1 MREAYES
8 PTIISH
14 LPGLAN
20 KFGRSHNHNYMPD
33 IDGVSV
39 KELMEEHGSPL
50 FIFSERTLRRTIRNA
65 RRAFEVRY
73 PKVRF
78 AWSYK
83 TNYLDA
89 ICRIFH
95 DEGSWAEVVSEYEY
109 EMARRLDIPGE
120 RIIFNGPHKSREAL
134 KLAFSE
140 GASVHLDSH
149 DELYLAEQVAEE
161 LGKEVEVGM
170 RLNMDTGVYPPWSRF
185 GFNLD
190 NGEAWGALQRLKM
203 GGKLRLKGIHSH
215 LGTFILDPA
224 VYRNAV
230 SKLADFAKK
239 AKELDFDIEYIDVGG
254 GFASKNTLH
263 NQYAPGDEANPSF
276 DDYAEMVSSAL
287 LEADFP
293 TDCLPTLVLETGRA
307 LVDESG
313 FLASKIVTN
322 KRLPSG
328 LKTTV
333 IDAGVNILFTS
344 FWYKHKITPV
354 DDYHGTL
361 EETVLYGPL
370 CMNIDVVR
378 PTVLLPPLSP
388 GDAVVIHPVGAYN
401 VTQWMQFIRMR
412 PAIVLIGEDGKVC
425 KVRDAETI
433 DAVKSL
439 EHMPEWLA

>member
-1 MREAYES
+1 MREAYDS

-20 KFGRSHNHNYMPD
+20 KFGRSHNHNFMPE
-33 IDGVSV
+33 IDGVNV
-39 KELMEEHGSPL
+39 KALMAEYGSPL
-50 FIFSERTLRRTIRNA
+50 FIFSERTLRRTIREA

-109 EMARRLDIPGE
+109 EMARRLNIPGE
-120 RIIFNGPHKSREAL
+120 HIIFNGPYKSREAL
-134 KLAFSE
+134 RKAISE
-140 GASVHLDSH
+140 GATIHLDSH
-149 DELYLAEQVAEE
+149 DEMYVCEQVAEE
-161 LGKEVEVGM
+161 LGRVVEVGM
-170 RLNMDTGVYPPWSRF
+170 RLNMDTGTYPAWSRF

-190 NGEAWGALQRLKM
+190 NGEAWGALQRIKM
-203 GGKLRLKGIHSH
+203 GGKLKVKGIHSH
-215 LGTFILDPA
+215 LGTFILDPT
-224 VYRNAV
+224 VYRRAV
-230 SKLADFAKK
+230 EKLADFAKK
-239 AKELDFDIEYIDVGG
+239 AAELDFEVEYIDVGG

-263 NQYAPGDEANPSF
+263 EQYAPGDEANPTF
-276 DDYAEMVSSAL
+276 DDYAEMVTSAL
-287 LEADFP
+287 LDANFP
-293 TDCLPTLVLETGRA
+293 GDNPPTLVLETGRA
-307 LVDESG
+307 LVDECG
-313 FLASKIVTN
+313 FLATSCVAN

-333 IDAGVNILFTS
+333 VDAGVNVMFTS
-344 FWYKHKITPV
+344 FWYKHKVTPV
-354 DDYHGTL
+354 DDYRGTL

-370 CMNIDVVR
+370 CMNIDVLR
-378 PTVLLPPLSP
+378 PSVLLPPLSP

-433 DAVKSL
+433 DAVKSH